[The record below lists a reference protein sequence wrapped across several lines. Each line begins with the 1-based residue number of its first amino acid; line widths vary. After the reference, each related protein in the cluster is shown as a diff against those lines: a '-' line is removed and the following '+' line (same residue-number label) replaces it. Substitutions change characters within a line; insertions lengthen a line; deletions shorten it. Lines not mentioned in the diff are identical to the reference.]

1 MMEGM
6 RTILLTGAGGFIGR
20 HILRNAAL
28 QASEDR
34 WILTDL
40 RTPDAWWGLPSEME
54 FHAGDLADRDFCRH
68 LASKGEITRVIH
80 LAGWLGKGSS
90 DGNRDALLSAN
101 LHSTVHLLDALQET
115 VPHFLLPSTGLIYG
129 NQPGPFHEAL
139 EVAPQD
145 DYAWSKQLAE
155 ETLRTY
161 ARGGKSRACI
171 VRPAV
176 IYGAG
181 QKGEMFI
188 PSLVRTLREG
198 KRFAMT
204 AGEQKRDMLYV
215 SDLAHAILLLA
226 DKETEGIFNIGTG
239 KGLPM
244 KEVGKI
250 AGRLFGTPELVGLGE
265 IPYRTQE
272 VWDYALDPA
281 CLKAATGWEPQVTL
295 EEGISKTIEWENN
308 AP

>member
-1 MMEGM
+1 
-6 RTILLTGAGGFIGR
+6 
-20 HILRNAAL
+20 
-28 QASEDR
+28 
-34 WILTDL
+34 
-40 RTPDAWWGLPSEME
+40 
-54 FHAGDLADRDFCRH
+54 
-68 LASKGEITRVIH
+68 
-80 LAGWLGKGSS
+80 
-90 DGNRDALLSAN
+90 
-101 LHSTVHLLDALQET
+101 
-115 VPHFLLPSTGLIYG
+115 
-129 NQPGPFHEAL
+129 
-139 EVAPQD
+139 
-145 DYAWSKQLAE
+145 
-155 ETLRTY
+155 
-161 ARGGKSRACI
+161 
-171 VRPAV
+171 
-176 IYGAG
+176 
-181 QKGEMFI
+181 
-188 PSLVRTLREG
+188 
-198 KRFAMT
+198 MT

-244 KEVGKI
+244 KEVGEI